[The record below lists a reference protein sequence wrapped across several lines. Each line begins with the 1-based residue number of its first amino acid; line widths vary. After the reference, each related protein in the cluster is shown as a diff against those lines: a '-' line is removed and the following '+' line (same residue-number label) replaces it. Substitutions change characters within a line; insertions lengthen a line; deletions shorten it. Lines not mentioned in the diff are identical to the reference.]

1 VVVAVL
7 LALVLLIAIPKP
19 PPRPFAVAPQ
29 SLSAKARAIRKS
41 SFESPEAL
49 KRMLPLSRDPDP
61 RVRELAVL
69 ALGVNLVVAD
79 LGRATPETPSVY
91 AASPL
96 RDSLRTRLLETLRDP
111 VEGVRAEAAR
121 ALWKAPAAFGAHP
134 EAAETLAA
142 VLDRAL
148 RPEAPE
154 RLAWLALDAAAGAPH
169 PALKRAAARFA
180 LATPD
185 TALARAARRAA
196 QP

>member
-1 VVVAVL
+1 
-7 LALVLLIAIPKP
+7 VLLIAIPNP
-19 PPRPFAVAPQ
+19 PPRPPASAPG
-29 SLSAKARAIRKS
+29 SPSAKARAIRKW
-41 SFESPEAL
+41 SFESPEAVA
-49 KRMLPLSRDPDP
+49 RILPLSRDPDP

-79 LGRATPETPSVY
+79 LGRATPEAPSAY
-91 AASPL
+91 ATSPL
-96 RDSLRTRLLETLRDP
+96 RDSLRARLLETLRDS

-134 EAAETLAA
+134 EAADTLAA

-154 RLAWLALDAAAGAPH
+154 RLAWLALDAAAGAPY
-169 PALKRAAARFA
+169 PALKHAAARFGA
-180 LATPD
+180 QTPD
-185 TALARAARRAA
+185 TALARAARRAS